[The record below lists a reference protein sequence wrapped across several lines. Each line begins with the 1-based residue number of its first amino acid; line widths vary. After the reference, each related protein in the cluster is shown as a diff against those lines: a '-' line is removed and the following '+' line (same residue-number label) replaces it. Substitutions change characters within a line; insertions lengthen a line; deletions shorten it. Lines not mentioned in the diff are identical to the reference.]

1 MASLHD
7 FKMQKAQEYT
17 SIQLNICLQILK
29 KLRTK
34 AQNKSHSSLSQI
46 LLSTLQEK
54 RKDVNLEKQHSDT
67 PYRMAK
73 LFRDN
78 VNSYRIEKVHEYR
91 YDKFKS
97 IRSEWKVYGDV
108 DYFKCTML

>member
-1 MASLHD
+1 
-7 FKMQKAQEYT
+7 
-17 SIQLNICLQILK
+17 
-29 KLRTK
+29 
-34 AQNKSHSSLSQI
+34 
-46 LLSTLQEK
+46 
-54 RKDVNLEKQHSDT
+54 
-67 PYRMAK
+67 MAK